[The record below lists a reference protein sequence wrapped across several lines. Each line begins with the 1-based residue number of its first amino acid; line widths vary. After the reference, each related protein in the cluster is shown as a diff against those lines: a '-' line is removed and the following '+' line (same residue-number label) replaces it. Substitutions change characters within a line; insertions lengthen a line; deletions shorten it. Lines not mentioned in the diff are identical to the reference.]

1 MRETHANL
9 PACGRV
15 AVNRRHRA
23 CALAGKA
30 RMRVIV
36 KDMTRDEAII
46 EMIDANMQR
55 ETILPSERARAYK
68 MKLEAIKRQG
78 KRTDLTSV
86 QLEQKLNGE
95 FSRDIIGD
103 KSGESGAQIRRFIR
117 LTELIPPL
125 LEMVDQK
132 AIALN
137 PAVELSYLS
146 HEQQR
151 DLVELMAQYDCTPS
165 LSQAQRMKEA
175 AKAGK
180 LTRDGMDLV
189 MQEQKPNQ
197 REILK
202 LSRDRFSKY
211 FRKDMPKKD
220 IEDTITKALDYYQKY
235 LERRQQSRE
244 QELSR

>member
-1 MRETHANL
+1 
-9 PACGRV
+9 
-15 AVNRRHRA
+15 
-23 CALAGKA
+23 
-30 RMRVIV
+30 
-36 KDMTRDEAII
+36 
-46 EMIDANMQR
+46 
-55 ETILPSERARAYK
+55 
-68 MKLEAIKRQG
+68 
-78 KRTDLTSV
+78 
-86 QLEQKLNGE
+86 
-95 FSRDIIGD
+95 
-103 KSGESGAQIRRFIR
+103 
-117 LTELIPPL
+117 
-125 LEMVDQK
+125 
-132 AIALN
+132 
-137 PAVELSYLS
+137 
-146 HEQQR
+146 
-151 DLVELMAQYDCTPS
+151 MAQYDCTPS

-235 LERRQQSRE
+235 LERRQRSRE